1 MSAAPRRR
9 GRAIGAALALALPL
23 LAPAAPECA
32 ASGPVPATPLECT
45 RRLAAELKRS
55 GRAEATL
62 VWNVEGPPGVAASR
76 RSGTLALEP
85 PSLARLDV
93 AATGDRVTLR
103 ADGGEWLQ
111 PGLRQLIKLSPRHAG
126 AAMRWWRLLA
136 GGEGARERRLGRG
149 GYRLVV
155 AAGGGPGTANRVE
168 ADSAEVWLD
177 ARGLPARLVLD
188 DGAGGRQAY
197 TLHGWRFTRAKGA
210 AAFRLAAPV
219 GIEVVELP

>member
-1 MSAAPRRR
+1 MRRASGSGALRRR
-9 GRAIGAALALALPL
+9 VRAIGAALALALPL

-32 ASGPVPATPLECT
+32 ASSPVPAAPLECT
-45 RRLAAELKRS
+45 RRLATELKRT

-62 VWNVEGPPGVAASR
+62 VWNVDGPPGVAAGR

-136 GGEGARERRLGRG
+136 SGEGAREKRLGRQ
-149 GYRLVV
+149 GYRLIVSERG
-155 AAGGGPGTANRVE
+155 AE

-188 DGAGGRQAY
+188 DGAGGRQEY
-197 TLHGWRFTRAKGA
+197 TLRGWRFTRARGA
-210 AAFRLAAPV
+210 AAFRLAAPP